1 MRPRSEN
8 VLFDAPIEDGSSDA
22 LSEHSSKYSSENKGF
37 SRRQF
42 VVGSAA
48 TLAIGATA
56 GLGLGGKLLNAEA
69 LTQGETLTGEWIR
82 TTCSPNCTGACGME
96 AYVDDGQVRMIRQAA
111 DYPYE
116 HYNPRGC
123 LKGLTFNTLQNG
135 PDRLTAP
142 LIKNEDGT
150 QQEVSWETAL
160 DTAADKLRN
169 IAEKY
174 GANSIGVIYQVQGTG
189 HIQKGALVRIAN
201 TFGWSIIGG
210 YELNGDLPMFWPE
223 TFGCQSEELESYC
236 WEDAKLTL
244 IFGSNIMVTRMPDA
258 HFLSYS
264 QENGGRVIYF
274 DPNYSASAERA
285 DEWVRIAPDSDGA
298 FALAMA
304 KTMIDE
310 DLYDKHFMQ
319 TYTDS
324 SLLINLNTGKRILA
338 SEVQGLVPVP
348 EIPDYQSSFVAYDE
362 NTGTLT
368 ATSPLKLEDNTYAME
383 GEFDVPLVDG
393 TTVKAK
399 PGFQLLIEQL
409 QTYTPEYV
417 SEICNVPADVIVRIA
432 REAANTKPMHL
443 IFGGG
448 TQQWYHGDLKGRA
461 CALVAC
467 LTGNIGQLG
476 GGISTYVGQYKTRF
490 NTASWMVPEGAI
502 KASCP
507 FHYYVNGPTKDM
519 KAVYPKDGFKAIV
532 VGWGNPLEQHNVA
545 NWIRNAVETKDLE
558 LLVCLDFQKTLTATE
573 ADVTFPC
580 ASWYEKTELTT
591 TPLHPYVQLQQR
603 VVDPPG
609 EAQEEIWIFTEL
621 ANRIDPSKAD
631 LWPRF
636 APEDSEKRA
645 DEVLALLLK
654 NGGSTIDH
662 LTPEELR
669 QGPGK
674 LAHANPGEKRIPF
687 WEQIHERVPFPTV
700 SRPNP
705 IDVTGKFVRSG
716 RIEFYRDEDIFLEL
730 GEQLPCYKPP
740 FEDTEYKDDPQ
751 ARELYPLGFNTRNS
765 AFRVHATYV
774 NNPFMLEMQDNMPK
788 IWLNPDAAKERG
800 LKTGDWVEAYNS
812 RGSVQGQLIEDPGVY
827 PTQCMF
833 DQGWWSSYDNSTSY
847 NSLIWPWINPTNE
860 VYYVVS
866 VWSPNMAWNETVC
879 NVRLCNNGNPQIIT
893 DTGKSVLGDAVESNS
908 AIEYDEEVASKAM
921 NIKEGKED

>member
-1 MRPRSEN
+1 M
-8 VLFDAPIEDGSSDA
+8 
-22 LSEHSSKYSSENKGF
+22 
-37 SRRQF
+37 
-42 VVGSAA
+42 
-48 TLAIGATA
+48 
-56 GLGLGGKLLNAEA
+56 
-69 LTQGETLTGEWIR
+69 TLTVKMTDVTDTDADPFEKERGAGMKSLTRRDFVGASAGAACALGASMVLEGAPSIAHAETFDDGLPGEEQWVR
-82 TTCSPNCTGACGME
+82 TTCSPNCTGACGMV
-96 AYVDDGQVRMIRQAA
+96 ACVKDGRVRMVQQAA

-123 LKGLTFNTLQNG
+123 LKGLSINTMLAG
-135 PDRLTAP
+135 PDRLTVP
-142 LIKNEDGT
+142 LIKGEDG
-150 QQEVSWETAL
+150 QQVETDWDTAL
-160 DTAADKLRN
+160 DTAAEQLRA

-174 GANSIGVIYQVQGTG
+174 GPDSIGVIYQVQGTG

-201 TFGWSIIGG
+201 TFGWSVIGG

-236 WEDAKLTL
+236 WEDSKLTL

-258 HFLSYS
+258 HFLTYS
-264 QENGGRVIYF
+264 QEAGGRVIYF

-304 KTMIDE
+304 KTIIDE
-310 DLYDKHFMQ
+310 GLYDDHFMR
-319 TYTDS
+319 TYTDAP
-324 SLLINLNTGKRILA
+324 LLVNLETGKRVLA
-338 SEVQGLVPVP
+338 ADVEGLEPASD
-348 EIPDYQSSFVAYDE
+348 IPDFRTSFVAVEQGSGMPASVTPLELPDNDYAL
-362 NTGTLT
+362 TGTYELT
-368 ATSPLKLEDNTYAME
+368 LKDGATIQ
-383 GEFDVPLVDG
+383 
-393 TTVKAK
+393 AK
-399 PGFQLLIEQL
+399 PGFQLLMERL
-409 QTYTPEYV
+409 ADYSPEAAAQ
-417 SEICNVPADVIVRIA
+417 ICNVPAEDIVRIA
-432 REAANTKPMHL
+432 REAAATKPMHI

-507 FHYYVNGPTKDM
+507 FHYWVNGPTPQM
-519 KAVYPKDGFKAIV
+519 KAKYPKDGFKALV

-545 NWIRNAVETKDLE
+545 NWLRNAVDTGEIECLICLE
-558 LLVCLDFQKTLTATE
+558 FQRTLTAANAT
-573 ADVTFPC
+573 VTFPC

-603 VVDPPG
+603 IVDPPG
-609 EAQEEIWIFTEL
+609 DAREEIWIFTEL
-621 ANRIDPSKAD
+621 ANRIDPSKEA

-645 DEVLALLLK
+645 DEVLALLLEK
-654 NGGSTIDH
+654 GGPTIDH

-674 LAHANPGEKRIPF
+674 LAHSNPGEKRIPF

-705 IDVTGKFVRSG
+705 LDVTSKFVRSG

-730 GEQLPCYKPP
+730 DEQLPCYKPP
-740 FEDTEYKDDPQ
+740 FEDTEYKDDPD
-751 ARELYPLGFNTRNS
+751 ARELYPLGYTTRNS

-774 NNPFMLEMQDNMPK
+774 NNPFMLELQDNTPK
-788 IWLNPDAAKERG
+788 VWLNPETAKARG
-800 LKTGDWVEAYNS
+800 LKTGDWVEVYNS
-812 RGSVQGQLIEDPGVY
+812 RGTVQGQLIEDPGVY
-827 PTQCMF
+827 PTQCIF
-833 DQGWWSSYDNSTSY
+833 DQGWWSAYDNKTSY

-860 VYYVVS
+860 VYYLVS
-866 VWSPNMAWNETVC
+866 VWSPNMAWNETAC
-879 NVRLCNNGNPQIIT
+879 NVRLCDGGAPQIVK
-893 DTGKSVLGDAVESNS
+893 DAGKSVLAGNAPAGSGIEYPKGVES
-908 AIEYDEEVASKAM
+908 
-921 NIKEGKED
+921 

>member
-1 MRPRSEN
+1 MTSANN
-8 VLFDAPIEDGSSDA
+8 VSGASTDDAVVRGQANEAANTAGNIIGASGAHDI
-22 LSEHSSKYSSENKGF
+22 
-37 SRRQF
+37 SRRTF
-42 VVGSAA
+42 VAAGAAAVGGAA
-48 TLAIGATA
+48 ALNATTGVKAAAALTEGAP
-56 GLGLGGKLLNAEA
+56 LGG
-69 LTQGETLTGEWIR
+69 QWVR

-96 AYVDDGQVRMIRQAA
+96 AWVEDGEVRMIRQAA

-123 LKGLTFNTLQNG
+123 LKGLSINTMLHG
-135 PDRLTAP
+135 PDRLTVP
-142 LIKNEDGT
+142 LVRDAEGNQVETD
-150 QQEVSWETAL
+150 WDTAL
-160 DTAADKLRN
+160 DTAADKLRE
-169 IAEKY
+169 IAQKY
-174 GANSIGVIYQVQGTG
+174 GPNSIGVIYQVQGTG

-201 TFGWSIIGG
+201 TFGWSVIGG

-236 WEDAKLTL
+236 WEDSKLTL

-258 HFLSYS
+258 HFLTYS
-264 QENGGRVIYF
+264 QEAGGKVIYF

-304 KTMIDE
+304 KTIIDR

-324 SLLINLNTGKRILA
+324 PLLINLETGKRILA
-338 SEVQGLVPVP
+338 DEVQGLAAVAGV
-348 EIPDYQSSFVAYDE
+348 PDYQSSFVAWDE
-362 NTGTLT
+362 DAGALAATTPLELADNTFALTGTYEV
-368 ATSPLKLEDNTYAME
+368 PLK
-383 GEFDVPLVDG
+383 DG
-393 TTVKAK
+393 TTAQAK
-399 PGFQLLIEQL
+399 PGFQLLVERL
-409 QTYTPEYV
+409 QDYTPEAAA
-417 SEICNVPADVIVRIA
+417 EICNIPADTIVRIA
-432 REAANTKPMHL
+432 EEAATVKPMHI

-507 FHYYVNGPTKDM
+507 FHYWVNGPTADM
-519 KAVYPKDGFKAIV
+519 KAVYPKDGFKALV

-545 NWIRNAVETKDLE
+545 GWLRNAIETGDLE
-558 LLVCLDFQKTLTATE
+558 CVVCLDFQRTLTATQ
-573 ADVTFPC
+573 ATVAFPC

-603 VVDPPG
+603 IVDPPG
-609 EAQEEIWIFTEL
+609 QAREEIWIFTEL
-621 ANRIDPSKAD
+621 ANRIDPAKAD

-636 APEDSEKRA
+636 DPEDSEKRS
-645 DEVLALLLK
+645 DEVLALLLEK
-654 NGGSTIDH
+654 GGPTIDH

-669 QGPGK
+669 RGPGK

-705 IDVTGKFVRSG
+705 IDATGKFVRSG
-716 RIEFYRDEDIFLEL
+716 RIEFYRDEDIFLQL
-730 GEQLPCYKPP
+730 DEQLPCYKPP
-740 FEDTEYKDDPQ
+740 FEDTEYKDDPE
-751 ARELYPLGFNTRNS
+751 ARELYPLGYTTRNS

-774 NNPFMLEMQDNMPK
+774 NNPFMLELQDNTPK
-788 IWLNPDAAKERG
+788 VWLNPETAAERG
-800 LKTGDWVEAYNS
+800 LKNGDWVEVYNS
-812 RGSVQGQLIEDPGVY
+812 RGTVQGQLIEDPGVY
-827 PTQCMF
+827 PTQCVF
-833 DQGWWSSYDNSTSY
+833 DQGWWSHYDNATSY

-860 VYYVVS
+860 VYYMVS
-866 VWSPNMAWNETVC
+866 VWSPNMAWNETAC
-879 NVRLCNNGNPQIIT
+879 NVRLCNGGKPQIVE
-893 DTGKSVLGDAVESNS
+893 DTGKSAYEGGPSGVSP
-908 AIEYDEEVASKAM
+908 IEYG
-921 NIKEGKED
+921 EGA

>member
-1 MRPRSEN
+1 
-8 VLFDAPIEDGSSDA
+8 
-22 LSEHSSKYSSENKGF
+22 
-37 SRRQF
+37 
-42 VVGSAA
+42 
-48 TLAIGATA
+48 
-56 GLGLGGKLLNAEA
+56 
-69 LTQGETLTGEWIR
+69 
-82 TTCSPNCTGACGME
+82 ME
-96 AYVDDGQVRMIRQAA
+96 AWVQNGQVRMIRQAA

-123 LKGLTFNTLQNG
+123 LKGLSINTLLHG
-135 PDRLTAP
+135 PDRLTKP
-142 LIKNEDGT
+142 LIRNEEGEQVPTD
-150 QQEVSWETAL
+150 WDTAL
-160 DTAADKLRN
+160 DAAADKLST
-169 IAEKY
+169 IMEKY
-174 GANSIGVIYQVQGTG
+174 GPESIGVIYQVQGTG

-236 WEDAKLTL
+236 WEDSKLTL
-244 IFGSNIMVTRMPDA
+244 IFGSNISVTRMPDA

-264 QENGGRVIYF
+264 QEAGGRVIYF
-274 DPNYSASAERA
+274 DPNYSASAEKA

-304 KTMIDE
+304 KTIIDE
-310 DLYDKHFMQ
+310 NLYDAHFMR

-324 SLLINLNTGKRILA
+324 PLLINTTTGKRVLA
-338 SEVQGLVPVP
+338 DDVQGLSAIPNV
-348 EIPDYQSSFVAYDE
+348 PDYRASFVAFDE
-362 NTGTLT
+362 ASGTLA
-368 ATSPLKLEDNTYAME
+368 ATTPLELPDNTYALT
-383 GEFDVPLVDG
+383 GTYQVPLKDG
-393 TTVKAK
+393 TTVEAK
-399 PGFQLLIEQL
+399 PGFQLLMERL
-409 QTYTPEYV
+409 ADYTPEAV
-417 SEICNVPADVIVRIA
+417 SEICGIDAAVIERIA
-432 REAANTKPMHL
+432 HEAAETKPMHI

-502 KASCP
+502 KNSCP
-507 FHYYVNGPTKDM
+507 FHYWVNGPTPLM
-519 KAVYPKDGFKAIV
+519 KAKYPKDGFKAIV

-545 NWIRNAVETKDLE
+545 NWLRDALASGQIEC
-558 LLVCLDFQKTLTATE
+558 LVSMDFQRTLTVAESTV
-573 ADVTFPC
+573 AFPC

-603 VVDPPG
+603 IVDPPG
-609 EAQEEIWIFTEL
+609 EAQEEIWVLTEL

-645 DEVLALLLK
+645 DEILTLLLEK
-654 NGGSTIDH
+654 GGPTVDH
-662 LTPEELR
+662 LTAQELR

-687 WEQIHERVPFPTV
+687 WEQIHERTPFPTV

-705 IDVTGKFVRSG
+705 LEATAKFVRSG
-716 RIEFYRDEDIFLEL
+716 RIEFYRDEDIFLDL
-730 GEQLPCYKPP
+730 DEQLPCYKPP
-740 FEDTEYKDDPQ
+740 FEDTEYKDDPK
-751 ARELYPLGFNTRNS
+751 ARELYPLGYTTRNS

-774 NNPFMLEMQDNMPK
+774 NNPFMLELQDNTPK
-788 IWLNPDAAKERG
+788 VWLNPKTASERG
-800 LKTGDWVEAYNS
+800 LKTGDWVEVYNS

-827 PTQCMF
+827 PTQCIF
-833 DQGWWSSYDNSTSY
+833 DQGWWSAYDNGSSY

-860 VYYVVS
+860 AYYIVS
-866 VWSPNMAWNETVC
+866 VWAPNMAWNETAC
-879 NVRLCNNGNPQIIT
+879 NVRLSHNGVPQIVKE
-893 DTGKSVLGDAVESNS
+893 TGKSVLGNGSGNVDP
-908 AIEYDEEVASKAM
+908 IEY
-921 NIKEGKED
+921 GKEA

>member
-1 MRPRSEN
+1 
-8 VLFDAPIEDGSSDA
+8 
-22 LSEHSSKYSSENKGF
+22 
-37 SRRQF
+37 
-42 VVGSAA
+42 
-48 TLAIGATA
+48 
-56 GLGLGGKLLNAEA
+56 
-69 LTQGETLTGEWIR
+69 
-82 TTCSPNCTGACGME
+82 ME
-96 AYVDDGQVRMIRQAA
+96 AWVQDGQVRMIRQAA

-123 LKGLTFNTLQNG
+123 LKGLSINTLLHG
-135 PDRLTAP
+135 PDRLTKP
-142 LIKNEDGT
+142 LIRNEEGEQVPTD
-150 QQEVSWETAL
+150 WDTAL
-160 DTAADKLRN
+160 DDAANKLSD
-169 IAEKY
+169 IMEKY
-174 GANSIGVIYQVQGTG
+174 GPESIGVIYQVQGTG

-236 WEDAKLTL
+236 WEDSKLTL
-244 IFGSNIMVTRMPDA
+244 IFGSNISVTRMPDA

-264 QENGGRVIYF
+264 QEAGGRVIYF
-274 DPNYSASAERA
+274 DPNYSASAEKA

-304 KTMIDE
+304 KTIIDE
-310 DLYDKHFMQ
+310 NLYDAHFMR

-324 SLLINLNTGKRILA
+324 PLLINTTTGKRVLA
-338 SEVQGLVPVP
+338 DDVQGLSAVPNV
-348 EIPDYQSSFVAYDE
+348 PDYRASFVAFDE
-362 NTGTLT
+362 ASGTLA
-368 ATSPLKLEDNTYAME
+368 ATTPLELPDNTYALT
-383 GEFDVPLVDG
+383 GTYQVPLKDG
-393 TTVKAK
+393 TTIEAK
-399 PGFQLLIEQL
+399 PGFQLLMERL
-409 QTYTPEYV
+409 ADYTPEAV
-417 SEICNVPADVIVRIA
+417 SEICGVDAAVIERIA
-432 REAANTKPMHL
+432 HEAAETKPMHI

-502 KASCP
+502 KNSCP
-507 FHYYVNGPTKDM
+507 FHYWVNGPTPLM
-519 KAVYPKDGFKAIV
+519 KAKYPKDGFKAIV

-545 NWIRNAVETKDLE
+545 NWLRNALASGEIE
-558 LLVCLDFQKTLTATE
+558 CLVSMDFQRTLTVAESTV
-573 ADVTFPC
+573 AFPC

-603 VVDPPG
+603 IVDPPG
-609 EAQEEIWIFTEL
+609 EAQEEIWVLTEL

-645 DEVLALLLK
+645 DEILTLLLEK
-654 NGGSTIDH
+654 GGPTIDH
-662 LTPEELR
+662 LTAQELR

-687 WEQIHERVPFPTV
+687 WEQIHERTPFPTV

-705 IDVTGKFVRSG
+705 LDATAKFVRSG
-716 RIEFYRDEDIFLEL
+716 RIEFYRDEDIFLDL
-730 GEQLPCYKPP
+730 DEQLPCYKPP
-740 FEDTEYKDDPQ
+740 FEDTEYKDDPK
-751 ARELYPLGFNTRNS
+751 ARELYPLGYTTRNS

-774 NNPFMLEMQDNMPK
+774 NNPFMLELQDNTPK
-788 IWLNPDAAKERG
+788 VWLNPKTASERG
-800 LKTGDWVEAYNS
+800 LKTGDWVEVYNS

-827 PTQCMF
+827 PTQCIF
-833 DQGWWSSYDNSTSY
+833 DQGWWSAYDNGSSY

-860 VYYVVS
+860 AYYIVS
-866 VWSPNMAWNETVC
+866 VWAPNMAWNETAC
-879 NVRLCNNGNPQIIT
+879 NVRLSHNGVPQIVKE
-893 DTGKSVLGDAVESNS
+893 TGKSVLGNGSGNVDP
-908 AIEYDEEVASKAM
+908 IEY
-921 NIKEGKED
+921 GKEA

>member
-1 MRPRSEN
+1 
-8 VLFDAPIEDGSSDA
+8 
-22 LSEHSSKYSSENKGF
+22 
-37 SRRQF
+37 
-42 VVGSAA
+42 
-48 TLAIGATA
+48 
-56 GLGLGGKLLNAEA
+56 
-69 LTQGETLTGEWIR
+69 
-82 TTCSPNCTGACGME
+82 ME
-96 AYVDDGQVRMIRQAA
+96 AWVQDGQVRMIRQAA

-123 LKGLTFNTLQNG
+123 LKGLSINTLLHG
-135 PDRLTAP
+135 PDRLTKP
-142 LIKNEDGT
+142 LIRNEEGEQVPTD
-150 QQEVSWETAL
+150 WDTAL
-160 DTAADKLRN
+160 DDAANKLSD
-169 IAEKY
+169 IMKKY
-174 GANSIGVIYQVQGTG
+174 GPESIGVIYQVQGTG

-236 WEDAKLTL
+236 WEDSKLTL
-244 IFGSNIMVTRMPDA
+244 IFGSNISVTRMPDA

-264 QENGGRVIYF
+264 QEAGGRVIYF
-274 DPNYSASAERA
+274 DPNYSASAEKA

-304 KTMIDE
+304 KTIIDE
-310 DLYDKHFMQ
+310 NLYDAHFMR

-324 SLLINLNTGKRILA
+324 PLLINTTTGKRVLA
-338 SEVQGLVPVP
+338 DDVQGLSAVPNV
-348 EIPDYQSSFVAYDE
+348 PDYRASFVAFDE
-362 NTGTLT
+362 ASGTLA
-368 ATSPLKLEDNTYAME
+368 ATTPLELPDNTYALT
-383 GEFDVPLVDG
+383 GTYQVPLKDG
-393 TTVKAK
+393 TTIEAK
-399 PGFQLLIEQL
+399 PGFQLLMERL
-409 QTYTPEYV
+409 ADYTPEAV
-417 SEICNVPADVIVRIA
+417 SEICGIDAAVIERIA
-432 REAANTKPMHL
+432 HEAAETKPMHI

-502 KASCP
+502 KNSCP
-507 FHYYVNGPTKDM
+507 FHYWVNGPTPLM
-519 KAVYPKDGFKAIV
+519 KAKYPKDGFKAIV

-545 NWIRNAVETKDLE
+545 NWLRNALASGQIEC
-558 LLVCLDFQKTLTATE
+558 LVSMDFQRTLTVAESTV
-573 ADVTFPC
+573 AFPC

-603 VVDPPG
+603 IVDPPG
-609 EAQEEIWIFTEL
+609 EAQEEIWVLTEL

-645 DEVLALLLK
+645 DEILTLLLEK
-654 NGGSTIDH
+654 GGPTIDH
-662 LTPEELR
+662 LTAQELR

-687 WEQIHERVPFPTV
+687 WEQIHERTPFPTV

-705 IDVTGKFVRSG
+705 LEATAKFVRSG
-716 RIEFYRDEDIFLEL
+716 RIEFYRDEDIFLDL
-730 GEQLPCYKPP
+730 DEQLPCYKPP
-740 FEDTEYKDDPQ
+740 FEDTEYKDDPK
-751 ARELYPLGFNTRNS
+751 ARELYPLGYTTRNS

-774 NNPFMLEMQDNMPK
+774 NNPFMLELQDNTPK
-788 IWLNPDAAKERG
+788 VWLNPQTADERG
-800 LKTGDWVEAYNS
+800 LKTGDWVEVYNS

-827 PTQCMF
+827 PTQCIF
-833 DQGWWSSYDNSTSY
+833 DQGWWSAYDNGSSY

-860 VYYVVS
+860 AYYIVS
-866 VWSPNMAWNETVC
+866 VWAPNMAWNETAC
-879 NVRLCNNGNPQIIT
+879 NVRLSHNGVPQIVKE
-893 DTGKSVLGDAVESNS
+893 TGKSVLGNGSGNVDP
-908 AIEYDEEVASKAM
+908 IEY
-921 NIKEGKED
+921 GKEA

>member
-1 MRPRSEN
+1 
-8 VLFDAPIEDGSSDA
+8 
-22 LSEHSSKYSSENKGF
+22 
-37 SRRQF
+37 
-42 VVGSAA
+42 
-48 TLAIGATA
+48 
-56 GLGLGGKLLNAEA
+56 
-69 LTQGETLTGEWIR
+69 
-82 TTCSPNCTGACGME
+82 ME
-96 AYVDDGQVRMIRQAA
+96 AWVQDGQVRMIRQAA

-123 LKGLTFNTLQNG
+123 LKGLSINTLLHG
-135 PDRLTAP
+135 PDRLTKP
-142 LIKNEDGT
+142 LIRNEEGEQVPAD
-150 QQEVSWETAL
+150 WDTAL
-160 DTAADKLRN
+160 DDAANKLSD
-169 IAEKY
+169 IMEKY
-174 GANSIGVIYQVQGTG
+174 GPESIGVIYQVQGTG

-236 WEDAKLTL
+236 WEDSKLTL
-244 IFGSNIMVTRMPDA
+244 IFGSNISVTRMPDA

-264 QENGGRVIYF
+264 QEAGGRVIYF
-274 DPNYSASAERA
+274 DPNYSASAEKA

-304 KTMIDE
+304 KTIIDE
-310 DLYDKHFMQ
+310 NLYDAHFMR

-324 SLLINLNTGKRILA
+324 PLLINTTTGKRVLA
-338 SEVQGLVPVP
+338 DDVQGLSAVPNV
-348 EIPDYQSSFVAYDE
+348 PDYRASFVAFDE
-362 NTGTLT
+362 ASGTLA
-368 ATSPLKLEDNTYAME
+368 ATTPLELPDNTYALT
-383 GEFDVPLVDG
+383 GTYQVPLKDG
-393 TTVKAK
+393 TTIEAK
-399 PGFQLLIEQL
+399 PGFQLLMERL
-409 QTYTPEYV
+409 ADYTPEAV
-417 SEICNVPADVIVRIA
+417 SEICGIDAAVIERIA
-432 REAANTKPMHL
+432 HEAAETKPMHI

-502 KASCP
+502 KNSCP
-507 FHYYVNGPTKDM
+507 FHYWVNGPTPLM
-519 KAVYPKDGFKAIV
+519 KAKYPKDGFKAIV

-545 NWIRNAVETKDLE
+545 NWLRNALASGEIE
-558 LLVCLDFQKTLTATE
+558 CLISMDFQKTLTVAESTV
-573 ADVTFPC
+573 AFPC

-603 VVDPPG
+603 IVDPPG
-609 EAQEEIWIFTEL
+609 EAQEEIWVLTEL

-645 DEVLALLLK
+645 DEILTLLLEK
-654 NGGSTIDH
+654 GGPTIDH
-662 LTPEELR
+662 LTAQELR

-687 WEQIHERVPFPTV
+687 WEQIHERTPFPTV

-705 IDVTGKFVRSG
+705 LEATAKFVRSG
-716 RIEFYRDEDIFLEL
+716 RIEFYRDEDVFLDL
-730 GEQLPCYKPP
+730 DEQLPCYKPP
-740 FEDTEYKDDPQ
+740 FEDTEYKDDPK
-751 ARELYPLGFNTRNS
+751 ARELYPLGYTTRNS

-774 NNPFMLEMQDNMPK
+774 NNPFMLELQDNTPK
-788 IWLNPDAAKERG
+788 VWLNPQTADERG
-800 LKTGDWVEAYNS
+800 LKTGDWVEVYNS

-827 PTQCMF
+827 PTQCIF
-833 DQGWWSSYDNSTSY
+833 DQGWWSAYDNGSSY

-860 VYYVVS
+860 AYYIVS
-866 VWSPNMAWNETVC
+866 VWAPNMAWNETAC
-879 NVRLCNNGNPQIIT
+879 NVRLSHNGVPQIVKE
-893 DTGKSVLGDAVESNS
+893 TGKSVLGNGSGNVDP
-908 AIEYDEEVASKAM
+908 IEY
-921 NIKEGKED
+921 GKEA